1 MSIKSKF
8 IQYLSLLLI
17 ISITI
22 SCSTFKTSSQQ
33 HTSSTGKDHS
43 EERYKSIKKS
53 YDSDKSSRLFSSE
66 DFEETAMDNIP
77 ESDNDSTIIIE
88 SYEFAD
94 SLLSFSYAKMNDSKI
109 AEELVKESRSLFM
122 LDSLTTLKFFKD
134 DEYLFDRNRQNIFNF
149 EEGFVPIYSDSV
161 YRSRIEKLNRKT
173 PLEFTYNETV
183 KSYIEVYGVRKRGL
197 TSRILGLAEVYFP
210 MFEEIL
216 DQYNLPLELKYLAVV
231 ESALNPLAG
240 SPVGAKGL
248 WQFMYGTGKMY
259 GLELNSYV
267 DDRYDPYK
275 STIAACQ
282 HLQDLY
288 DIYQDWWLVLAA
300 YNSGGGNVNKAIRR
314 AGGVKNYWAIW
325 PYLPRETRGY
335 VPAFIAVSYLMNYT
349 AEHNLYAVHPGILY
363 NAIDT
368 VHVHDALSFEQISE
382 VLGISKEDL
391 KYLNPSFKEGIIPA
405 TSDNKYVLRLPRS
418 LSGYYVSKESE
429 IYNHKTQKGIEREKL
444 ITQIDEMPKYQVH
457 TVKSGETLGG
467 IAKKYKT
474 SVSGIQS
481 LNKMKGTTIHPG
493 QKLYVSGTPPKSGG
507 TPAKASN
514 STATASSSTSNAA
527 SGEKST
533 HTVKKGENLGSIASR
548 YNCTVN
554 DLKSWN
560 NLKSNT
566 IHINQKL
573 VVYKPA
579 TSQNS
584 QDASASVA
592 GKSADGYIYHI
603 VKPGDTLW
611 DIAKKY
617 NGVTVEE
624 LKKLNNITNSQSLK
638 VGQKIKIASAG

>member
-1 MSIKSKF
+1 MSLKKNSIH
-8 IQYLSLLLI
+8 YLSLLLI
-17 ISITI
+17 LSITI
-22 SCSTFKTSSQQ
+22 SCSIFKTSSHQP
-33 HTSSTGKDHS
+33 SNAAGKDLTQ
-43 EERYKSIKKS
+43 EQYKNIKKS
-53 YDSDKSSRLFSSE
+53 YDSDKNARLFSSE
-66 DFEETAMDNIP
+66 DFEETVMENDPEMDT
-77 ESDNDSTIIIE
+77 DSTVIIE

-94 SLLSFSYAKMNDSKI
+94 SLLRFSYARMNDSKI
-109 AEELVKESRSLFM
+109 AEELVRESRSLYM

-134 DEYLFDRNRQNIFNF
+134 DEYLFDRSRQNIYNYD
-149 EEGFVPIYSDSV
+149 EGFVPNYSDSV

-240 SPVGAKGL
+240 SPAGAKGL

-275 STIAACQ
+275 STIAACR

-368 VHVHDALSFEQISE
+368 VHVYDALSFDQISE

-405 TSDNKYVLRLPRS
+405 TSDNDYVLRLPRS

-429 IYNHKTQKGIEREKL
+429 IYNHKTQKGIEKEKL
-444 ITQIDEMPKYQVH
+444 MAQIDEMPKYQIH
-457 TVKSGETLGG
+457 TVRSGETLGG

-474 SVSGIQS
+474 SVTAIQS

-493 QKLYVSGTPPKSGG
+493 QKLYVSGTPPKSNSAAA
-507 TPAKASN
+507 TSASA
-514 STATASSSTSNAA
+514 ATSSGAP
-527 SGEKST
+527 SGDKST

-579 TSQNS
+579 TSQNVQS
-584 QDASASVA
+584 TAPSDMA